1 MKCLFT
7 PEQLASLNHKEII
20 DGICKEFEY
29 DDFKWQKEKGLHIKY
44 NERAKGLQKELES
57 KRRVVQQSYQLIEMK
72 KEDKTA
78 DAIREKLKAVNPDD
92 MSPREAWAML
102 CDLSDLVKKDS

>member
-1 MKCLFT
+1 
-7 PEQLASLNHKEII
+7 
-20 DGICKEFEY
+20 
-29 DDFKWQKEKGLHIKY
+29 
-44 NERAKGLQKELES
+44 
-57 KRRVVQQSYQLIEMK
+57 MK